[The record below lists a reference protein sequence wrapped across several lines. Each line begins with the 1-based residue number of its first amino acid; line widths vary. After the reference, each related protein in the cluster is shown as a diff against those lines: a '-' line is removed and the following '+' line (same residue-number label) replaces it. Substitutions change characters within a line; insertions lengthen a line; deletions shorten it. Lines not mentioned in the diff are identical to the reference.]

1 MWPKKAEKQQ
11 EKQGKTLNS
20 KQGNKEVSKKT
31 IPISITKKGNER
43 VMQMT
48 GMYDRLLETA
58 RKDLE
63 ASRILHKKKLY
74 PQAVFYFQ
82 QSVEKSVKSFGL
94 IEKMIDEKNLTNK
107 IGHKPLKIFTRLIKK
122 HDKRPKMKKI
132 VKELEA
138 LQKDDKAYADISQK
152 ELKSLITS
160 LENILRD
167 IETFKPESEL
177 SEEQLKTIRTGFIK
191 GLDGI
196 KTKHPEEYEQFFGP
210 KLEIE
215 SMMRAL
221 FKSFLMRNHVNM
233 SSAFLAYI
241 AGPHSVLSRY
251 PKKNFSPEEF
261 YNRENPLV
269 KSLPKLI
276 KIQDKKTKIM
286 ENLAKLENM
295 KENDPHYKRL
305 LELSSKSTKKN

>member
-1 MWPKKAEKQQ
+1 M
-11 EKQGKTLNS
+11 
-20 KQGNKEVSKKT
+20 
-31 IPISITKKGNER
+31 ISLIKKGVE
-43 VMQMT
+43 VKT
-48 GMYDRLLETA
+48 DEMYNRLLETS
-58 RKDLE
+58 RKDIE

-82 QSVEKSVKSFGL
+82 QSVEKSTKSFGL
-94 IEKMIDEKNLTNK
+94 IEKMIDEKGLWNK
-107 IGHKPLKIFTRLIKK
+107 IKHKPLKIFTRLSKK
-122 HDKRPKMKKI
+122 YDKRPKMKKI
-132 VKELEA
+132 IKELEA

-191 GLDGI
+191 ASQDI
-196 KTKHPEEYEQFFGP
+196 KTKHPEEYEQVFGP
-210 KLEIE
+210 KLEVE

-221 FKSFLMRNHVNM
+221 FKGFLMRQHANM

-241 AGPHSVLSRY
+241 TGPHSVLSRY
-251 PKKNFSPEEF
+251 PKENFSPEEF

-276 KIQDKKTKIM
+276 KIQDREIKVIT
-286 ENLAKLENM
+286 NLAKVSDNKKNNPAYKKLE
-295 KENDPHYKRL
+295 ERL
-305 LELSSKSTKKN
+305 SKSTKNIP